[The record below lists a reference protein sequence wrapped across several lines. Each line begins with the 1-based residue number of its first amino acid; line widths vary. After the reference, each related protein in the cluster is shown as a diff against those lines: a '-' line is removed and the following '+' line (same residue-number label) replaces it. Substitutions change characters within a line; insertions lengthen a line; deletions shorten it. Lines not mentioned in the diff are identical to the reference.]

1 MAFYE
6 PLSGINSYLR
16 HIYWEERISISDIRS
31 DMECINLECINR
43 VDASIKSSNT
53 VTALHVSA
61 KMLTRAMQKNKHSFP
76 GNRDV

>member
-1 MAFYE
+1 MAFCE
-6 PLSGINSYLR
+6 HLSEINSYLCLM
-16 HIYWEERISISDIRS
+16 YWEERTLMIWS
-31 DMECINLECINR
+31 
-43 VDASIKSSNT
+43 ASTTLMLLKKCSNT